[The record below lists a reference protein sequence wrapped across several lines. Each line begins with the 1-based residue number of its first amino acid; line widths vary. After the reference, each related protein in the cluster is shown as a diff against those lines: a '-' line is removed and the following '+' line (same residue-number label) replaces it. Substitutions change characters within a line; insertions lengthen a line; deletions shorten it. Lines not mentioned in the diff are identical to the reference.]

1 MSAQSIILSLIGI
14 HTSGEPIFREQGWVQ
29 MKFTFILLFLITLW
43 FIIDFHLGRKKH
55 LSKVKKNDSPI
66 YHGHFDIFPHGRE
79 LFADYFQ
86 ELKRAKHHIHVLF
99 YILKDDAIS
108 HEFLHILEEKVK
120 EGVEVR
126 LLIDRIGSYK
136 VKKKE
141 VNELRKKG
149 IQFAFSNQIKFPFP
163 FYSSQVRNH
172 RKISIIDGV
181 IGYLGGFNIGKEYID
196 LDPKLSPWRDYHL
209 KIIGESVP
217 FLQRMFLQDWFENTK
232 VDLQSLFYFP
242 EQREKGIVPHQFSAT
257 EGFFLEESFIKLIQN
272 AKESITIG
280 TPYFIPSKKVF
291 ERLIEALNRGVKLDV
306 IVPYAADHILVQEAS
321 YRYLRRLIKE
331 GANIFQ
337 FNNGFYHAKTLIIDN
352 QICDI
357 GTANF
362 DKRSLFLNKEINCY
376 FYSADFT
383 KRLMDI
389 IRKDIQDSRPL
400 VLEDLT
406 KPNFL
411 RSVKEGIAGVVSF
424 FL

>member
-1 MSAQSIILSLIGI
+1 
-14 HTSGEPIFREQGWVQ
+14 
-29 MKFTFILLFLITLW
+29 MKFTFILLFLIILW
-43 FIIDFHLGRKKH
+43 FIIDFQLGRKKH

-66 YHGHFDIFPHGRE
+66 HHGQFDIFPHGRE

-86 ELKRAKHHIHVLF
+86 ELKKAKYHIHVLF

-108 HEFLHILEEKVK
+108 HEFLHILEEKVQ

-141 VNELRKKG
+141 VKELRKKG

-217 FLQRMFLQDWFENTK
+217 FLQRMFLQDWNENTNI
-232 VDLQSLFYFP
+232 DLQSPFYFP
-242 EQREKGIVPHQFSAT
+242 EQPVKGTVPHQFSAT
-257 EGFFLEESFIKLIQN
+257 EGVFLEESFIKLIQH

-291 ERLIEALNRGVKLDV
+291 DQLIEALNRGVKLDV
-306 IVPYAADHILVQEAS
+306 IVPYTADHILVQEAS
-321 YRYLRRLIKE
+321 YRYLRKLIKE
-331 GANIFQ
+331 GANILQ
-337 FNNGFYHAKTLIIDN
+337 FKNGFYHAKTLIIDN

-376 FYSADFT
+376 FYSPDFT

-389 IRKDIQDSRPL
+389 IHKDIQDSRPL
-400 VLEDLT
+400 TLQDLN
-406 KPNFL
+406 KPNLF
-411 RSVKEGIAGVVSF
+411 RSVKEGIAGVLSF